1 MFTISE
7 TASHEL
13 EAYFADKEKTPIR
26 VYLAAGGSSGPR
38 LALALDEPTPEDKV
52 FEQDGFTFCIA
63 GDLLETVGGVS
74 IDLTYMGFSVEP
86 EIPLA
91 NTGGSSCGGSC
102 SSGSRGTH

>member
-1 MFTISE
+1 MLTL
-7 TASHEL
+7 TDAAQKEL
-13 EAYFADKEKTPIR
+13 EGFFADREKATVRI
-26 VYLAAGGSSGPR
+26 YLAPGGCSGPR

-102 SSGSRGTH
+102 SSGSCGTH

>member
-1 MFTISE
+1 MPTRKKRLSACIS
-7 TASHEL
+7 
-13 EAYFADKEKTPIR
+13 P
-26 VYLAAGGSSGPR
+26 LAADAAPR

-102 SSGSRGTH
+102 SSGSCGTH

>member
-1 MFTISE
+1 MLTL
-7 TASHEL
+7 TDAAQKEL
-13 EAYFADKEKTPIR
+13 EGFFADREKATVRI
-26 VYLAAGGSSGPR
+26 YLAPGGCSGPR

-52 FEQDGFTFCIA
+52 FEQNGFTFCIA

-102 SSGSRGTH
+102 SSGSCGTH

>member
-1 MFTISE
+1 MPTRKKRLSACIS
-7 TASHEL
+7 
-13 EAYFADKEKTPIR
+13 P
-26 VYLAAGGSSGPR
+26 
-38 LALALDEPTPEDKV
+38 LDEPTPEDKV

-102 SSGSRGTH
+102 SSGSCGTH